1 MTKPIS
7 RILTRTF
14 VLTVVVSFLLTT
26 VITSGGESSR
36 AEIESAPR
44 ISECALNRE
53 GGNTLPNNPAEMK
66 FSYERWKDFRGSASQ
81 RSLGKWKAAEQ
92 YFVMVESL
100 RVHYVESGAGRTVVM
115 IHGNAGGVEDFQF
128 GVVDLLSREYRV
140 VAIDRPGHGQS
151 DRPAGKTATVEY
163 QAQLLHRTFSSLG
176 ITEPILVGHS
186 WGAALAL
193 AYALKYPNEV
203 SAMVLLAPAAYADG
217 GGNGLLRT
225 AATAPIVGDVS
236 LLLGK
241 LIMGRRI
248 LKRVLTRAFYP
259 QRVPDNYLKI
269 ASSSWLGR
277 KQLKAYL
284 EDEWTLN
291 DSLTKMSK
299 RYSDINV
306 PVVIVTGDQDK
317 IVSPKENAY
326 RLQAAISQSQLIE
339 LKYTG
344 HEIPQT
350 HPESIYAALRLISR
364 SLASKRER
372 YVSK

>member
-1 MTKPIS
+1 MTKPTS
-7 RILTRTF
+7 KWILIRTL
-14 VLTVVVSFLLTT
+14 VLTVVVLSLLTG
-26 VITSGGESSR
+26 VNNGGVASNR
-36 AEIESAPR
+36 GEIESENAPR
-44 ISECALNRE
+44 TSERSLNGE
-53 GGNTLPNNPAEMK
+53 VGKTLPNNPEMK
-66 FSYERWKDFRGSASQ
+66 LNYESRKSFGGSASK
-81 RSLGKWKAAEQ
+81 RSPGKWKAAEQ
-92 YFVMVESL
+92 YFVMVEGL

-128 GVVDLLSREYRV
+128 GVVDLLSSEYRV
-140 VAIDRPGHGQS
+140 VVIDRPGHGQS

-163 QAQLLHRTFSSLG
+163 QAQLLHQTFSSLG
-176 ITEPILVGHS
+176 ITEPVLVGHS

-193 AYALKYPNEV
+193 AYALKYSNEV

-225 AATAPIVGDVS
+225 AATTPILGDVS

-259 QRVPDNYLKI
+259 QRVPDSYLKI
-269 ASSSWLGR
+269 ARSSWLGR

-291 DSLTKMSK
+291 DSLKKMSK
-299 RYSDINV
+299 QYSDINI
-306 PVVIVTGDQDK
+306 PVVIVTGDEDR

-339 LKYTG
+339 LKLTG

-350 HPESIYAALRLISR
+350 HPESIYAALTLISK
-364 SLASKRER
+364 SLASKLN
-372 YVSK
+372 

>member
-1 MTKPIS
+1 MTKPICKW
-7 RILTRTF
+7 ILTRTF
-14 VLTVVVSFLLTT
+14 LLTVVVSFLLTT
-26 VITSGGESSR
+26 VITSGGDSSW

-44 ISECALNRE
+44 ISERARDRQA
-53 GGNTLPNNPAEMK
+53 GKPLPNNPAEMK
-66 FSYERWKDFRGSASQ
+66 FSYERRKGFRGSASQ
-81 RSLGKWKAAEQ
+81 RSPEKWKAAEH
-92 YFVMVESL
+92 YFVTVESL

-128 GVVDLLSREYRV
+128 GVVDLLSSEYRV

-176 ITEPILVGHS
+176 ISEPVLVGHS

-203 SAMVLLAPAAYADG
+203 SGMVLLAPAAYADG

-225 AATAPIVGDVS
+225 MATTSVVGDVS

-241 LIMGRRI
+241 LIMGRRM
-248 LKRVLTRAFYP
+248 LKRVLTQAFYP

-284 EDEWTLN
+284 EDEWNLN
-291 DSLTKMSK
+291 DSLKKMSA
-299 RYSDINV
+299 RYSDINI
-306 PVVIVTGDQDK
+306 PVVIVTGDEDR

-326 RLQAAISQSQLIE
+326 RLRAAISQSQLIE

-364 SLASKRER
+364 SLASKLN
-372 YVSK
+372 